1 MFQDSHP
8 TGAFMC
14 ACSAILL
21 SFALSACNAGTSTTV
36 ADNTDARMAEET
48 LPAQEN
54 AQVTQQEPSETA
66 DVVPKRGPN
75 DPIYVNLAEP
85 VLDSNIQKAEKTKGG
100 IGQYIRN
107 EFASDPVIQL
117 IPIAESHVK
126 RKTSR
131 IGSRA
136 ADVEVLS
143 KVSLKEVIAINAKT
157 GKPAKMLNI
166 VFEATI
172 SSKSPPAT
180 YTVSESGH
188 IVKNMAVSKRFAKQI
203 RDVIME
209 KIGPDMPAY

>member
-8 TGAFMC
+8 TRAFIC
-14 ACSAILL
+14 ACSAIVL
-21 SFALSACNAGTSTTV
+21 SFALSACNTRHSTTV
-36 ADNTDARMAEET
+36 ADNTDPRMAEET
-48 LPAQEN
+48 IPAQEN

-66 DVVPKRGPN
+66 DVIPKRGPN

-85 VLDSNIQKAEKTKGG
+85 VLDSTIQKAEKTKGG

-117 IPIAESHVK
+117 IPIAKSNVK

-131 IGSRA
+131 LASRA
-136 ADVEVLS
+136 ADVDVSS
-143 KVSLKEVIAINAKT
+143 KVSLKEVLGINAKT
-157 GKPAKMLNI
+157 GKPMKTLNI

-172 SSKSPPAT
+172 SSKSSPTT

-203 RDVIME
+203 REVIVE
-209 KIGPDMPAY
+209 KIGPDVPAH